1 MAKKRPTPASRPDP
15 SAQLSDLE
23 VPRANWKVIGQIVAG
38 FVVLWII
45 GIMMKPMIGYWGI
58 GVAGVLTLVGAGF
71 GLYVWNLT
79 RKSSNIVNI
88 LKGATDAEGRKAALD
103 RLRAEAGPEGKDAMN
118 ALAQAQLLAAEN
130 DAAGAIRTLEA
141 LDMEK
146 VPAMVRD
153 DVRSNLAL
161 LYLGVG
167 RTRDARTLA
176 DEIDPERQPQAK
188 AKAMYAAVVAEA
200 KARTGAA
207 DEAMKV
213 LEPYKGDDASL
224 QELEPLLVRAKV
236 YAAFHAKKRNLAKQH
251 LEKLAMLDPNML
263 GPFFVKG
270 TNPELQQLAK
280 QVLQQLGVIPRG
292 PKMKLR

>member
-1 MAKKRPTPASRPDP
+1 MPK
-15 SAQLSDLE
+15 
-23 VPRANWKVIGQIVAG
+23 ANWKVIGQIAAV
-38 FVVLWII
+38 FVVIWVI
-45 GIMMKPMIGYWGI
+45 GIMLKPFLGWWGI
-58 GVAGVLTLVGAGF
+58 GAAGVLTLVAVGF
-71 GLYVWNLT
+71 GLYVWNMT
-79 RKSSNIVNI
+79 RKSSNIVSI
-88 LKGATDAEGRKAALD
+88 LKGATDAEGRKAALE

-141 LDMEK
+141 LDMDK
-146 VPAMVRD
+146 VPALVRD

-167 RTRDARTLA
+167 RTKDARALA
-176 DEIDPERQPQAK
+176 DAIDPERQPQAK
-188 AKAMYAAVVAEA
+188 AKAMYAAVVGEA

-207 DEAMKV
+207 EEALKT
-213 LEPYKGDDASL
+213 LEPYKGDDPTLA
-224 QELEPLLVRAKV
+224 ELEPLLLRAKV

-251 LEKLAMLDPNML
+251 LERLAMVDPNML

-270 TNPELQQLAK
+270 SNPELQQLAK

-292 PKMKLR
+292 PKMKMR